1 MVYMCWYLRSGQRD
15 GHRQLQLQ
23 DIWYICAG
31 ICVVDNVMGTGSY
44 NCKTR
49 HMVYMCWYLRSG
61 QHDGHRQLQLQDIWY
76 ICAGICVVDNVMG
89 TGSYNYKTYDIYVLV
104 FA

>member
-1 MVYMCWYLRSGQRD
+1 MVYMCWYLRSGQRDGHRQLQLQDMVYMCWYLRSGQRD

-44 NCKTR
+44 NCKT
-49 HMVYMCWYLRSG
+49 YG
-61 QHDGHRQLQLQDIWY
+61 
-76 ICAGICVVDNVMG
+76 
-89 TGSYNYKTYDIYVLV
+89 IYVLV

>member
-44 NCKTR
+44 N
-49 HMVYMCWYLRSG
+49 
-61 QHDGHRQLQLQDIWY
+61 
-76 ICAGICVVDNVMG
+76 
-89 TGSYNYKTYDIYVLV
+89 YKTYGIYVLV

>member
-44 NCKTR
+44 NCK
-49 HMVYMCWYLRSG
+49 
-61 QHDGHRQLQLQDIWY
+61 IWY

-89 TGSYNYKTYDIYVLV
+89 TGSYNCKIYGIYVLV